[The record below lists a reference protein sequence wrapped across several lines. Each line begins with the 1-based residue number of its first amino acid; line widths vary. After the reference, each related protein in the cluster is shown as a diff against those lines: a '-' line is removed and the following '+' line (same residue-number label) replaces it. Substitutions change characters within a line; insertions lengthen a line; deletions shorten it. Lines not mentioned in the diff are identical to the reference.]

1 MVLKLNAK
9 GMKRN
14 VILGVRLTKSEK
26 SALYRLAELE
36 SLRPSATLRLLLREG
51 LERRGLES
59 LTWSDFLVS
68 RRGDDGQPS

>member
-1 MVLKLNAK
+1 MGLNAENL
-9 GMKRN
+9 KRN
-14 VILGVRLTKSEK
+14 RVVGCRMNKAERD
-26 SALYRLAELE
+26 ALYKLSELE